1 MTIADLKKDNLIL
14 LECIS
19 GSKAYGLEIATS
31 DTDIRGV
38 FYLPRDQ
45 FYGLNYIPQVAD
57 ATNDTVYYELG
68 RFIELLGKNNPN
80 ILELLATPAD
90 KTLVRHPIMDEIK
103 PELFLSKKCKD
114 AFGGYAFTQVK
125 KATGLNKKIMNPMG
139 KRKKSILEFCY
150 VLRAQG
156 SIVLSKWLE
165 ETGRQQENIGLVSI
179 PHFRDTFGLYYDELG
194 TKKYAGVMKKEAA
207 SMVLLSSI
215 PKQEAPIS
223 HLHFNQD
230 GYTKYCKDYKEY
242 WNWVEKRN
250 EARYQ
255 NTIDSGKNY
264 DAKNMMHTFRLLDM
278 AIEILR
284 DGKIRVER
292 PNREELLSIRRGER
306 PYDDLLR
313 EAEEKMRMV
322 EQVYEDSSLPPQ
334 PNMNEVNA
342 LLVNLREQ
350 LYGGS
355 SGPV

>member
-1 MTIADLKKDNLIL
+1 MTIADLKKKNLIL

-19 GSKAYGLEIATS
+19 GSKAYGLDTPTS

-45 FYGLNYIPQVAD
+45 FYGLNYIPQVSD

-90 KTLVRHPIMDEIK
+90 KTLIRHPIINKIKSEI
-103 PELFLSKKCKD
+103 FLSKKCKD
-114 AFGGYAFTQVK
+114 AFGGYAFTQIK

-139 KRKKSILEFCY
+139 KRKKTLLEFCY
-150 VLRAQG
+150 LLRAQG
-156 SIVLSKWLE
+156 SIALPLWLAQ
-165 ETGRQQENIGLVSI
+165 TGRQQENIGLVSI
-179 PHFRDTFGLYYDELG
+179 PHFRDTYGLYYDEDG
-194 TKKYAGVMKKEAA
+194 TKKYAGVMRKENATT
-207 SMVLLSSI
+207 VLLSSI
-215 PKQEAPIS
+215 PKEEAPIN

-242 WNWVEKRN
+242 WEWVEKRN

-255 NTIDSGKNY
+255 NTIESGKNY

-284 DGKIRVER
+284 DGKVVVER
-292 PNREELLSIRRGER
+292 PNREELLTIRKGEWQ
-306 PYDDLLR
+306 YEDLIKKAEVKMEEVERVYQESFLPNEPDYKRVEALLIELR
-313 EAEEKMRMV
+313 EDL
-322 EQVYEDSSLPPQ
+322 YSSWVKT
-334 PNMNEVNA
+334 N
-342 LLVNLREQ
+342 
-350 LYGGS
+350 
-355 SGPV
+355 